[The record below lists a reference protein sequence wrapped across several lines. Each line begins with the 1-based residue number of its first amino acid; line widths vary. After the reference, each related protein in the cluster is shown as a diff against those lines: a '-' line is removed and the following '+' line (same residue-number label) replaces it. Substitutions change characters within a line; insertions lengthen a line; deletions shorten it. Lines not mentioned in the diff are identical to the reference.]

1 MKAIVFNNRLPAVQ
15 IPANLPPIGY
25 VPQLPRL
32 VMAQRLPRITIPAFP
47 AVLTDDFVQ
56 MNGDFVTINGER
68 IQF

>member
-1 MKAIVFNNRLPAVQ
+1 MKAIIFNNRLSGIH
-15 IPANLPPIGY
+15 IPSDLPPIGY

-32 VMAQRLPRITIPAFP
+32 ELAGKLPRILIPTFP
-47 AVLTDDFVQ
+47 VELNTDFLT

>member
-1 MKAIVFNNRLPAVQ
+1 MKAIIFNNRLPGIQ
-15 IPANLPPIGY
+15 LPAALPTIGY

-32 VMAQRLPRITIPAFP
+32 VMITRLPRITIPAFP
-47 AVLTDDFVQ
+47 AVLTADFVQ